1 MVGSA
6 GRDGLIARA
15 TERPRSPATERVQRA
30 GLDLFS
36 EVGFLAT
43 TIRDITGSCGIT
55 AAAFYNHFES
65 KESLL
70 YALVDEA
77 NTRLESHF
85 EDLDL
90 TGVPVG
96 AALDSL
102 VRALVVFNLTS
113 PKEARVANREYGFLQ
128 GPLRD
133 EVVEHRRHV
142 RSLFEDVLARR
153 EVPRGLLAGTAVDAD
168 ADTEPRLLAISIIN
182 LSIAS
187 SEWYRPGGRLSVDE
201 VAETYCR
208 LARRMAGLDGSP
220 TGAKS
225 PSTRRRR

>member
-6 GRDGLIARA
+6 GRDGLSVREP
-15 TERPRSPATERVQRA
+15 ERPRSPATERVQRA
-30 GLDLFS
+30 GLELFS

-70 YALVDEA
+70 YALIDEA

-85 EDLDL
+85 EGLDL

-142 RSLFEDVLARR
+142 RSLFEDVLARD
-153 EVPRGLLAGTAVDAD
+153 EVPRDLLGTSAGGDE
-168 ADTEPRLLAISIIN
+168 TEPRLLAISIIN

-220 TGAKS
+220 TAARS
-225 PSTRRRR
+225 PSNRRRR